1 MKEASSGF
9 PGGATRPGLF
19 ARRGFTLIELLVVIA
34 IVAILAAILLP
45 ALARAK
51 LKARG
56 VQCVNNLK
64 QLQLAA
70 SMYQHDN
77 NDYLVPNA
85 PAGTTLGWIPGA
97 GEDWSA
103 NPGNTNYQYFL
114 RYSLIGPYVVNTMGS
129 FKCPCDTLF
138 NPAVGPRMRSYSMNG
153 YMGGVQNATYYPG
166 YTSYIKAADMTCPV
180 PADLYDFADE
190 NPESINDGFLE
201 VNPTPGGG
209 WPDIPAAYHGH
220 VCGFG
225 FADGHSAIHKWI
237 TSALINHAS
246 GTAPLDPPSMVV
258 EHYALGD
265 MNNVDWAWYQLRDT
279 CQNQ

>member
-1 MKEASSGF
+1 MKEALAAISGESDTA
-9 PGGATRPGLF
+9 GSK

-34 IVAILAAILLP
+34 IIAILAAMLLP

-70 SMYQHDN
+70 SMYQHDF
-77 NDYLVPNA
+77 NDNLVPNA
-85 PAGTTLGWIPGA
+85 PAGTLVGWVPGA
-97 GEDWSA
+97 GEDWSG

-114 RYSLIGPYVVNTMGS
+114 KYSLIGPYVANCMGA

-138 NPAVGPRMRSYSMNG
+138 NAAVGPRMRSISMNG
-153 YMGGVQNATYYPG
+153 YMGGGQNAAYYPG
-166 YTSYIKAADMTCPV
+166 YNAYIKASDMICPV
-180 PADLYDFADE
+180 PSDLYDFADE

-220 VCGFG
+220 ACGFS
-225 FADGHSAIHKWI
+225 FADGHAVIHKWI
-237 TSALINHAS
+237 TSALLNHAN
-246 GTAPLDPPSMVV
+246 GTAQLDPPSMVV
-258 EHYALGD
+258 QHYAVGD
-265 MNNVDWAWYQLRDT
+265 KNNVDWAWYQLHAT
-279 CQNQ
+279 CLSQ